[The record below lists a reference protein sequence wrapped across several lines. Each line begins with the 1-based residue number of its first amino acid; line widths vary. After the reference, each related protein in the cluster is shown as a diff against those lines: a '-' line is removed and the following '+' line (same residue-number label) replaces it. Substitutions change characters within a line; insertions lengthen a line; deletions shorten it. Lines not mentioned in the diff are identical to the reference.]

1 MERERARWR
10 GEESPDSTAVQLAP
24 VVSLTAPVY
33 SDQRAVLLPCGP
45 SICPSASSRGAYFLP
60 VVTAASDVLS
70 LSWFPSFP
78 PQLTRVIW
86 LSGNFSLGSKAWK
99 ARCGGKAKGR
109 VLPRWVIN
117 QSFKV
122 KCSFS
127 GGNSE
132 MCGQVKYQIPARH
145 MNN

>member
-10 GEESPDSTAVQLAP
+10 GEETPDSAAAHGAP
-24 VVSLTAPVY
+24 VASLAAPVC
-33 SDQRAVLLPCGP
+33 SDQRVVLLPCGP
-45 SICPSASSRGAYFLP
+45 SICPSASSRGAYFP
-60 VVTAASDVLS
+60 QAVTAASDVLS
-70 LSWFPSFP
+70 RSWFPSFP

-86 LSGNFSLGSKAWK
+86 LAGNFSLGCKAWK
-99 ARCGGKAKGR
+99 ARCGGKVGGK
-109 VLPRWVIN
+109 VLLRSVIN

-127 GGNSE
+127 SGSSE
-132 MCGQVKYQIPARH
+132 MCGQVENQIPNRH